1 MTLFPFVTQG
11 GIHYGDKKSSF
22 PFSTIGIK
30 YVGSFVGLSYR
41 PHSIPMTFRVEFGFL
56 VTKFNSPYL
65 LHSSSYEFSR
75 RTWVFHSPIFCAIP
89 VPMISLVELAACTK
103 FSKR

>member
-1 MTLFPFVTQG
+1 M
-11 GIHYGDKKSSF
+11 HENKKSSF

-30 YVGSFVGLSYR
+30 SVGSFVGLSYH
-41 PHSIPMTFRVEFGFL
+41 PHSIPMTICVEFGFL
-56 VTKFNSPYL
+56 VAQFDLPYP

-75 RTWVFHSPIFCAIP
+75 RTWVFHSPICCAIT
-89 VPMISLVELAACTK
+89 VPMISLVELGTCTK